1 MGPREVAVRR
11 ARCRWPLHSCNILVT
26 GETPRRPP
34 APGGETEAAH
44 RHSSSACLV
53 SISACAKG
61 HCRRCISVIFEDT
74 ATTEPPCLRAGGARA
89 SSRASEGLGAGR
101 WPDWFLRG
109 AHSWHKR
116 KRYWPLAAARLSSAH
131 VPAASAHALLL
142 HSYRNRATLSSG
154 ARHHAQHHKQPLQSP
169 TFLGGWRSPSPAFS
183 FPEGLATAA
192 PATKAREERAVSQ
205 RGCPGG
211 CHGE

>member
-1 MGPREVAVRR
+1 MRR

-142 HSYRNRATLSSG
+142 HSYRGGPVTTGQHYLAEQGTTLNTTSSPCRAPHSSAGG
-154 ARHHAQHHKQPLQSP
+154 ARRPQSSPSLRGWPPLLQPL
-169 TFLGGWRSPSPAFS
+169 RH
-183 FPEGLATAA
+183 
-192 PATKAREERAVSQ
+192 EERAVSQ